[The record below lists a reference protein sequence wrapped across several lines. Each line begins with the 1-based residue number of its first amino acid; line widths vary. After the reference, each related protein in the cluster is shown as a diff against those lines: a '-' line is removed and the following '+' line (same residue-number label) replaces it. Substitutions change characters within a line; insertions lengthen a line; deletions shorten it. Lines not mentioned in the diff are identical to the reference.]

1 MRQALRYILLLVMT
15 ITTSKAM
22 AQADAQFTQY
32 WAVQNYYNA
41 AATGTSDF
49 INIRGGTRQQWVG
62 IEGAPKS
69 FLVTAE
75 SPFKFLG
82 KRFGAG
88 LIMHQESIGLYRTL
102 NIDLQLSYKI
112 KLFKGQLS
120 AGVQF
125 GYIDQ
130 TFKGSEV
137 RLPDGSGG
145 SESDDSGSSGSDY
158 DEGGSGSS
166 TGTNSGIPSSD
177 VRGGGIDFAFG
188 LHYTHKYFWAGISAT
203 HLSQPSLG
211 LKAEGDEERQY
222 ESKLGRMYYFMAGS
236 NIPIKNTLFELQPSV
251 LIRSDFKVTQ
261 ADITARVRYKK
272 MFSAGIAYR
281 TNDAISAMLAVE
293 IKNFFVGYSYDYAI
307 SDISKV
313 SNGSHEIFAGY
324 KLKLNLGDKNK
335 NKHKSIRIM

>member
-130 TFKGSEV
+130 TFKNVTATCEFFYANEESLEQNLRNSLQMLGIVRTVFMNDMAELSE
-137 RLPDGSGG
+137 
-145 SESDDSGSSGSDY
+145 
-158 DEGGSGSS
+158 
-166 TGTNSGIPSSD
+166 
-177 VRGGGIDFAFG
+177 
-188 LHYTHKYFWAGISAT
+188 
-203 HLSQPSLG
+203 
-211 LKAEGDEERQY
+211 
-222 ESKLGRMYYFMAGS
+222 
-236 NIPIKNTLFELQPSV
+236 
-251 LIRSDFKVTQ
+251 
-261 ADITARVRYKK
+261 
-272 MFSAGIAYR
+272 
-281 TNDAISAMLAVE
+281 
-293 IKNFFVGYSYDYAI
+293 
-307 SDISKV
+307 
-313 SNGSHEIFAGY
+313 
-324 KLKLNLGDKNK
+324 
-335 NKHKSIRIM
+335 

>member
-236 NIPIKNTLFELQPSV
+236 NIPIKNTLFELQPSLMV
-251 LIRSDFKVTQ
+251 KTDFSVFS
-261 ADITARVRYKK
+261 AEITARARYNKFLSFGVGYRWK
-272 MFSAGIAYR
+272 EAVMIMAGAEY
-281 TNDAISAMLAVE
+281 
-293 IKNFFVGYSYDYAI
+293 KNFFVGYAYDYPLSAI
-307 SDISKV
+307 ARASS
-313 SNGSHEIFAGY
+313 GSHELLVGY
-324 KLKLNLGDKNK
+324 KMKIDLSGKNK
-335 NKHKSIRIM
+335 NKHRSIRIM